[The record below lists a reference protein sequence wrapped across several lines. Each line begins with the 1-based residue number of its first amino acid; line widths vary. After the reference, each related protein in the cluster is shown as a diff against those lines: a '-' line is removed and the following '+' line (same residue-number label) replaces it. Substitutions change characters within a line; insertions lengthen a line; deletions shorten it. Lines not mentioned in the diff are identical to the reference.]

1 MELLDKHEDSASC
14 MFKYPSDCSDDCQYF
29 ASWQMQEDAVKFYV
43 ASTDLDKWIGIGIS
57 SNSFMVKFLQSGE
70 IGRQFIFFSL
80 EPE

>member
-1 MELLDKHEDSASC
+1 

-57 SNSFMVKFLQSGE
+57 SNSFMVKFLLSGE
-70 IGRQFIFFSL
+70 SGWQFIFLAWNQSSYWWFT
-80 EPE
+80 EWRNINW